1 MSGAP
6 ASLSASAPSSEA
18 SFASGTAEFRI
29 TVASTESAV
38 TSIIE
43 IVRRAMETLNLGADW
58 ISRSEL
64 ALQEALLNSH
74 LHGNCANAAK
84 EIRVGCILSEA
95 DVELS
100 VEDDGPG
107 YHFEHPVC
115 NIDTAATSGR
125 GLFLIRHMMDSVTFN
140 ESGSGIVMSL
150 FKEPDHGNQR
160 DRG

>member
-6 ASLSASAPSSEA
+6 ASVSASTPTSEA
-18 SFASGTAEFRI
+18 ALASGTAEFRMS
-29 TVASTESAV
+29 VPSTETAV
-38 TSIIE
+38 ASIIE
-43 IVRRAMETLNLGADW
+43 IVRRTMQTLTLNADW

-74 LHGNCANAAK
+74 FHGNCADPAK
-84 EIRVGCILSEA
+84 EIRVGCILSTGG
-95 DVELS
+95 VELC
-100 VEDDGPG
+100 VEDEGPG
-107 YHFEHPVC
+107 YHFERPICDIH
-115 NIDTAATSGR
+115 TAATSGR
-125 GLFLIRHMMDSVTFN
+125 GLFLIRHIMDSVTFN